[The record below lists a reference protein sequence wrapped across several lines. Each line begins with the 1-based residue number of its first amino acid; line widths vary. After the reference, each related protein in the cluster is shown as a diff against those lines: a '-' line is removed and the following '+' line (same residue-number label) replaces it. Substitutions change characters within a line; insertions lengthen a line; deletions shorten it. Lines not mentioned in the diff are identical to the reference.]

1 MAASV
6 VFASSQEAAPPAAP
20 SPAPSER
27 NEQAMNCAGVMA
39 ATSFLNAFTGNTE
52 AQASSDRNGRGFIAA
67 TTLSPDRS
75 A

>member
-1 MAASV
+1 
-6 VFASSQEAAPPAAP
+6 
-20 SPAPSER
+20 
-27 NEQAMNCAGVMA
+27 MNCAGVMA
-39 ATSFLNAFTGNTE
+39 ATSSLNAFTGNTE